1 MRLSLDI
8 PIIPLTWVESVIRF
22 SSAASMFLIRK
33 KSISSTLDDTGAGEY
48 FKPNESVDGI
58 PSTVL

>member
-1 MRLSLDI
+1 M
-8 PIIPLTWVESVIRF
+8 IRF

-33 KSISSTLDDTGAGEY
+33 KSITSTLDDSGVSGY

-58 PSTVL
+58 PSTVLSITIEEVSEGVFGL